1 MNAITPWFVSFALFV
16 ILAFAVYAAIKTLQ
30 KKNQEIRHLKGEVQ
44 KQKENMAYL
53 VKHVQELA
61 EIKKDQ
67 DKLQE
72 EIQNA
77 KSDDEVADIINAIIN
92 INNSKLRQ

>member
-1 MNAITPWFVSFALFV
+1 MNPATLWLVCFALL
-16 ILAFAVYAAIKTLQ
+16 IALIGAGYAALKQQ
-30 KKNQEIRHLKGEVQ
+30 KAKDDEIRHLKGEVQ

-53 VKHVQELA
+53 VKHAQELA
-61 EIKKDQ
+61 EIEKNQ